1 MGGISITKDTFDT
14 EVLQS
19 PIPVLIEFWA
29 EWCGP
34 CKMLSPFLDE
44 LAEEYAGRIKIAKI
58 NADVEA
64 DLAGQHNVVSVPT
77 MVVYKDGQ
85 IQRQKSGAMPKRE
98 IAGFFK
104 DFL

>member
-1 MGGISITKDTFDT
+1 MGGIAITKDTFDT

-44 LAEEYAGRIKIAKI
+44 LAEEYTGRIKIAKI
-58 NADVEA
+58 NVDVEA

-85 IQRQKSGAMPKRE
+85 IQRQKSGAMPKHE